1 VDLHRGWGREIVEP
15 APSPGV
21 RTSRLYAGR
30 RTHASQLLTDAQR
43 WRKLEHLVQGRER
56 LTFGDVERRV
66 NEAAVELVRRGVVP
80 GDRVMV
86 IGANGI
92 DWVLSFWACLRVDAI
107 AVLANPGWARSEFA
121 AAIELTSPSVLLV
134 DEQRYPLDRPAV
146 PTAEL
151 RAANPPDS
159 EPLDPPPTRA
169 GELDPAVIIFS
180 SGTTGRARAVALS
193 HRSLIAN
200 VHGLLD
206 ITHRLP
212 QDVADDR
219 EPPKLLQ
226 TLPLFHMGGVQ
237 ALVTAVMTG
246 SAIIFLS
253 GRFDAAEALRLIEEE
268 RVNNWACVPTMALRV
283 LQSPDFAGRDLSSL
297 RSVTM
302 GGTMVPKSVA
312 AQVKAAFPAVSERV
326 SSVYGLTEAG
336 GTVAAGSGRQVS
348 MRPGTVGK
356 PIPAVEVKIAGDTG
370 EGEILVRSPGVMVGY
385 WAESHDN
392 PVDADGWLHTGD
404 IGRLDE
410 DGWLYLSGRS
420 KDVIIRGGENIASSS
435 VEEALREHP
444 EVDDVA
450 VVGLPDDEFGEIVAA
465 VVVSPTLTAADLP
478 AMREFAAARLAR
490 FQVPARWRF
499 TGEPLPTNDIGK
511 VLKRELRAQF
521 LAE

>member
-1 VDLHRGWGREIVEP
+1 VNLHRGWGREVVEP
-15 APSPGV
+15 APCPGV
-21 RTSRLYAGR
+21 RTSRLYANR
-30 RTHASQLLTDAQR
+30 RTHASQLLADAQR
-43 WRKLEHLVQGRER
+43 WRKLEHLVQGGER

-66 NEAAVELVRRGVVP
+66 NQAAVELVRRGIRP

-92 DWVLSFWACLRVDAI
+92 DWVLGFWACLRADAV
-107 AVLANPGWARSEFA
+107 AVLANPSWVRSEFKS
-121 AAIELTSPSVLLV
+121 AIELTSPSELLV
-134 DEQRYPLDRPAV
+134 DEPRYPLDRPAV
-146 PTAEL
+146 PMAEL
-151 RAANPPDS
+151 CTT
-159 EPLDPPPTRA
+159 DPAEAKLRPTRA
-169 GELDPAVIIFS
+169 GELDPAVIVFS

-193 HRSLIAN
+193 HRSVIAN

-206 ITHRLP
+206 VTHRLP
-212 QDVADDR
+212 QDLADDR

-237 ALVTAVMTG
+237 ALVTTAMTG
-246 SAIIFLS
+246 SAIVFPS
-253 GRFDAAEALRLIEEE
+253 GRFDAAEALRLIEQE

-283 LQSPDFAGRDLSSL
+283 MQSPDFARRDLSSL

-312 AQVKAAFPAVSERV
+312 AQVKVAFPAVSERV

-336 GTVAAGSGRQVS
+336 GTVAAASGRQVS
-348 MRPGTVGK
+348 IRPGTVGK
-356 PIPAVEVKIAGDTG
+356 PIPAVEVKIAGDTD
-370 EGEILVRSPGVMVGY
+370 EGEILVRSPGVMIGY
-385 WAESHDN
+385 WAESHDD
-392 PVDADGWLHTGD
+392 PIGEDGWLHTGD

-435 VEEALREHP
+435 VEDALREHP

-450 VVGLPDDEFGEIVAA
+450 VVGLPDDELGEIVAA

-490 FQVPARWRF
+490 FQVPAQWRF
-499 TGEPLPTNDIGK
+499 TGEPLPTNDVGK

-521 LAE
+521 VASES